1 MKRGA
6 GTNGWVGRA
15 VTRLLRALT
24 NQCGVT
30 LYETTAVVAMTA
42 VLAAVALPVVVDR
55 IENAKEARVARET
68 LNIGSAMMKFFEET
82 GRWPGEAEIRNP
94 GSTACFLQTG
104 VPATDPSTGTLL
116 PEMRD
121 LGRIDARDFLGRTCD
136 SVTPFNT
143 LNLNNYLVRRPS
155 VIDYPNWHG
164 PYMEPV
170 ASDPWDRAYVINV
183 LPLIFSGVVS
193 DPGLGKFA
201 DTGGK
206 LGFAWVLS
214 VGPDR
219 LLQTPLTASQL
230 VAGSD
235 DIGKNLGQRLE
246 SSAGGK
252 SAKALSPVI
261 PTSAQPNTQPQ

>member
-6 GTNGWVGRA
+6 GTNGWVGRT
-15 VTRLLRALT
+15 VTRLLGALT

-68 LNIGSAMMKFFEET
+68 LNLEGAMMKFFEET

-94 GSTACFLQTG
+94 ASTACFLQSG
-104 VPATDPSTGTLL
+104 VPTTDPSTGTLL
-116 PEMRD
+116 PEMRN
-121 LGRIDARDFLGRTCD
+121 LGRLDARGFLGRTCD
-136 SVTPFNT
+136 SVTPANT
-143 LNLNNYLVRRPS
+143 LNINDYLVRKPS
-155 VIDYPNWHG
+155 AIDYPNWHG

-170 ASDPWDRAYVINV
+170 ASDPWDRAYIINV
-183 LPLIFSGVVS
+183 LPLIFAGQVD
-193 DPGLGKFA
+193 DPGIGKFA

-206 LGFAWVLS
+206 LGFAWILS

-219 LLQTPLTASQL
+219 LLQTPLTAAQL
-230 VAGSD
+230 TAGSD
-235 DIGKNLGQRLE
+235 DIGKNLGKRLE
-246 SSAGGK
+246 SSSGGK
-252 SAKALSPVI
+252 NARALSPGSS
-261 PTSAQPNTQPQ
+261 TNAQPQ